1 MSNFCLAVQDLRAT
15 TARLLFLFSIRT
27 SDVDTGALFVCSDP
41 QRPLAAA
48 RIALDSKG
56 DAHFIYGRSYLRRAD
71 AFALDPILLP
81 LSENQMRIPRRTDG
95 SYGILSDAGPNAW
108 GTRVT
113 ASIFRQRGKPLPVT
127 IIDWLLAA
135 SHHGAGCLA
144 FSPAPDV
151 MPALRP
157 VPASVSQLNARL
169 LQVVEALAAHGDTE
183 LDEEVLRLVSPGA
196 SLGGM
201 RPKTVVVHNGVEHIA
216 KFSRAD
222 DLFNVPVAEY
232 ATMRLAYLAGIDVPD
247 FELEHVTDRMVLLVA
262 RFDRDAAGGRQH
274 YISAKTLIDIDV
286 LSQDRR
292 EYRTRYSYAGIAE
305 SARGMSDS
313 IVADSQQLFRRM
325 VFNILVGNVDDHLRN
340 HGYLMNRPGNYA
352 LSPAFDLLPHLEAMN
367 TPQSIGVGAYG
378 TASTM
383 ANALTQCGRF
393 FLTQD
398 EARETIAQ
406 VRQAVSTW
414 RSVFHEAGMSQTD
427 MHTLAGCFEAA
438 DQAERTAI
446 AFAKPTAAPAPD

>member
-1 MSNFCLAVQDLRAT
+1 MS
-15 TARLLFLFSIRT
+15 ARPLFLSLIRT
-27 SDVDTGALFVCSDP
+27 SDMETCTLFVCNDP
-41 QRPLAAA
+41 QRQYAAA
-48 RIALDSKG
+48 RVALDSKG
-56 DAHFIYGRSYLRRAD
+56 DAHFVYGRNYLRRAD
-71 AFALDPILLP
+71 AFAFDPIRLP
-81 LSENQMRIPRRTDG
+81 LSEDQMRIPRRADG

-108 GTRVT
+108 GARVT
-113 ASIFRQRGKPLPVT
+113 ASICRQHGEPLPATV
-127 IIDWLLAA
+127 IDWLLAA
-135 SHHGAGCLA
+135 SHHGAGCLG

-157 VPASVSQLNARL
+157 VPASLSQLNARL
-169 LQVVEALAAHGDTE
+169 LQVVEALAAHDETE
-183 LDEEVLRLVSPGA
+183 LDEEALRLVSPGA

-247 FELEHVTDRMVLLVA
+247 FELEQVADRMVLLVA
-262 RFDRDAAGGRQH
+262 RFDRDAAGGRCH

-305 SARGMSDS
+305 SARGISDS

-367 TPQSIGVGAYG
+367 TPQSIGVGA
-378 TASTM
+378 STM

-393 FLTQD
+393 FLTQA

-414 RSVFHEAGMSQTD
+414 RSVFHEAGMSRTD
-427 MHTLAGCFEAA
+427 MHTLAGCFDAA
-438 DQAERTAI
+438 DQAERIAI
-446 AFAKPTAAPAPD
+446 AYAKPTAAPTPD